1 MMVEAR
7 IPEVAGAPGGTVGK
21 VPRWQVDSRDPR
33 DT

>member
-1 MMVEAR
+1 MVEAR
-7 IPEVAGAPGGTVGK
+7 IPEVARGPGDTVGK